1 LIESLL
7 LSEQPTGMV
16 AASTVEF
23 VPLRAEHGQA
33 LHALVAS
40 CKPLD
45 ENSLYC
51 NLLQA
56 SHFGATS
63 MGAWQQA
70 SLGLEPQLIGS
81 ITGYRLPNDP
91 HTLFV
96 WQVAVDKQARGQG
109 LGLQLLSHLL
119 AHLLTN
125 QSQTPVTHLQT
136 SITTNNTA
144 SWALFKRFAKQ
155 LAAPTRTD
163 VLFEH
168 SAHFGGSAP
177 TEHVLTV
184 GPIAP
189 GALANSTHAS
199 AVDAQEHANSRA
211 MPELSPG

>member
-1 LIESLL
+1 LIKSLL
-7 LSEQPTGMV
+7 LSEQPTEMV

-63 MGAWQQA
+63 MSAWRQA
-70 SLGLEPQLIGS
+70 NPKLEPQLIGS

-119 AHLLTN
+119 AHLLIN
-125 QSQTPVTHLQT
+125 QSQTAVTHLQT
-136 SITTNNTA
+136 SITANNTA
-144 SWALFKRFAKQ
+144 SWALFERFAKQ
-155 LAAPTRTD
+155 LAAPTRAG

-211 MPELSPG
+211 MPELTPG